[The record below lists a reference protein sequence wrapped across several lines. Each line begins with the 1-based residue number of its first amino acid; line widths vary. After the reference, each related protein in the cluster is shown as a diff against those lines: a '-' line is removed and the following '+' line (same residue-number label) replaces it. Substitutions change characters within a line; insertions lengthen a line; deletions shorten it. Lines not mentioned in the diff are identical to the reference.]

1 MAILSK
7 LIGSIIFV
15 VSQHLLQM
23 AEQNDRLFEKK
34 YHFNEAY
41 KCGEFKKLVKKKHSK
56 CVTRLMRQ
64 KHLKATD
71 LNELL

>member
-1 MAILSK
+1 MVEKKSQSTILKINVKNKKIKIKYTKKERLHNRWGFEMAILSK

-34 YHFNEAY
+34 IQF
-41 KCGEFKKLVKKKHSK
+41 
-56 CVTRLMRQ
+56 Q
-64 KHLKATD
+64 
-71 LNELL
+71 

>member
-34 YHFNEAY
+34 IQF
-41 KCGEFKKLVKKKHSK
+41 
-56 CVTRLMRQ
+56 Q
-64 KHLKATD
+64 
-71 LNELL
+71 